1 MTNETNPWND
11 VRSSSVND
19 RDAASAPRTDADAAD
34 GRMPGQQAQDR
45 PGHGQ
50 VELPAISRSD
60 APGAPE
66 RDAAAGAAEA
76 STPRPAPAT
85 PAAPVDPTNL
95 PPRPDADAARRE
107 GTPNH
112 NLAVAAV
119 ILGALSILLSAVPV
133 IGLVL
138 AVAAI
143 WCAVRATRGTAS
155 TGMSTAGKVLG
166 IAGTIIS
173 VLISLLYIAALL
185 FAVDVVRGS
194 YEYLSPEPLDALGDS
209 ETPALEPDRDLDEDE
224 RAAWDAVAARFDA
237 IDPNDPALQGEV
249 TEHLAGMLLDDGTQD
264 LAPYGADA
272 EAYATWMLVDLTY
285 ENTGIFVSGDTGT
298 CFVDVEHRSPLDFIV
313 AWATA
318 LDDAA
323 DDPANQHLPQD
334 QAAVLMQE
342 VFYGCLAGCTS
353 TTDTSLVLKLER
365 VDGAWT
371 VTEDSWQ
378 AAMKNLFFP
387 A

>member
-11 VRSSSVND
+11 VRSSSASSHE
-19 RDAASAPRTDADAAD
+19 AAERT
-34 GRMPGQQAQDR
+34 
-45 PGHGQ
+45 
-50 VELPAISRSD
+50 
-60 APGAPE
+60 
-66 RDAAAGAAEA
+66 AGAA
-76 STPRPAPAT
+76 TPET
-85 PAAPVDPTNL
+85 MPAAPAAPAQPVDL

-112 NLAVAAV
+112 NLAVTAV

-185 FAVDVVRGS
+185 FAVDIVRGS

-209 ETPALEPDRDLDEDE
+209 ETPALEPDRELDEDE
-224 RAAWDAVAARFDA
+224 REAWDAVATRFDA
-237 IDPNDPALQGEV
+237 IDPSDPALQGAV
-249 TEHLAGMLLDDGTQD
+249 KEHLAGMLLDDGAQD

-272 EAYATWMLVDLTY
+272 EAYATWMLVGLTY

-313 AWATA
+313 AWATT

>member
-50 VELPAISRSD
+50 IELPAISRSD

-185 FAVDVVRGS
+185 FAVDV
-194 YEYLSPEPLDALGDS
+194 
-209 ETPALEPDRDLDEDE
+209 
-224 RAAWDAVAARFDA
+224 
-237 IDPNDPALQGEV
+237 
-249 TEHLAGMLLDDGTQD
+249 
-264 LAPYGADA
+264 
-272 EAYATWMLVDLTY
+272 
-285 ENTGIFVSGDTGT
+285 
-298 CFVDVEHRSPLDFIV
+298 EHRSPLDFIV

>member
-50 VELPAISRSD
+50 IELPAISRSD

-285 ENTGIFVSGDTGT
+285 ENTGIFVSGDTPASST
-298 CFVDVEHRSPLDFIV
+298 SSTEARSTSSSPGPPPSTMRPTIPPTSIFPKTKRPSSCRRSS
-313 AWATA
+313 TA
-318 LDDAA
+318 ASPAA
-323 DDPANQHLPQD
+323 PRPPIPRSSSSSSA
-334 QAAVLMQE
+334 
-342 VFYGCLAGCTS
+342 S
-353 TTDTSLVLKLER
+353 TAR
-365 VDGAWT
+365 G
-371 VTEDSWQ
+371 
-378 AAMKNLFFP
+378 P
-387 A
+387 